1 MLAVANAP
9 QRQKPRAS
17 RRLDFLAF
25 ANAPMAATLLMLDQ
39 VYKYVHVS
47 ELSRV
52 IINFTGQAMKWLC
65 LASYIS
71 R

>member
-1 MLAVANAP
+1 MLAVANAL

-17 RRLDFLAF
+17 RRLDFFAF